1 MLKNA
6 EFVVLIGTRPELIK
20 LAPVVRSL
28 RAAGRETVVVCTGQH
43 KELLG
48 NLWETFGIEPDV
60 VEDIIVPGQ
69 SLASLTAKALKVVD
83 HFFEKYLDPSCK
95 PVLIAQGDT
104 TTVLAAGMVAFYR
117 KLRFAHVEAGLRSGD
132 LQHPYP
138 EEFNRRVVS
147 LVTDYHFA
155 PTQLSRDNLL
165 REGVAPSKIFEV
177 GNTVIDSLE
186 FVRQMIQKTRR
197 EFDSLELRSV
207 SKTSLEGCVLITC
220 HRRENQGS
228 NLHRLIAAVERLA
241 TSEPATQF
249 IWPLHLNPKTRQPI
263 LDSGLSAFENVRL
276 IEPLDY
282 LDLVMVLERAKIV
295 LTDSGGIQEEAPSF
309 GVPLVVLR
317 ETTERPEA
325 VEQGM
330 SKLVGCGSVEDI
342 IDAFNNFRP
351 VFDGKNNPYGDG
363 LASGRICE
371 VLIADAEQ

>member
-1 MLKNA
+1 MWTNV
-6 EFVVLIGTRPELIK
+6 EFLVFIGTRPELIK

-48 NLWETFGIEPDV
+48 NLWKTFGIEPDIV
-60 VEDIIVPGQ
+60 DDIITPGQ
-69 SLASLTAKALKVVD
+69 SLASLTSKALQVVD
-83 HFFEKYLDPSCK
+83 QFFEKHLDPACK

-104 TTVLAAGMVAFYR
+104 TTVLATGMIAFYR
-117 KLRFAHVEAGLRSGD
+117 KLRFAHIEAGLRSGD

-155 PTQLSRDNLL
+155 PTQISRDNLL
-165 REGVAPSKIFEV
+165 REGISSCKIFEV

-186 FVRQMIQKTRR
+186 YVRQMIAETRR

-207 SKTSLEGCVLITC
+207 SETCLDGCVLITC
-220 HRRENQGS
+220 HRRENQGA
-228 NLHRLIAAVERLA
+228 NLQRLIAAVEKLA
-241 TSEPATQF
+241 IIEPATQF
-249 IWPLHLNPKTRQPI
+249 IWPLHLNPRTRKPI

-309 GVPLVVLR
+309 GVPLLVLR

-330 SKLVGCGSVEDI
+330 SKLVGCESVEDI
-342 IDAFNNFRP
+342 VDAFNNFRP

-363 LASGRICE
+363 LASRRICE
-371 VLIADAEQ
+371 VLMAEGER